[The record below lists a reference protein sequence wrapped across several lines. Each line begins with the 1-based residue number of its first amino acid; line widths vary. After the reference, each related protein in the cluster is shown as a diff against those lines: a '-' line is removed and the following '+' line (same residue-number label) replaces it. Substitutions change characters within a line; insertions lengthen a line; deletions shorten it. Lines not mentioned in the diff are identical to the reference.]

1 MLWFVEGEA
10 RRIVETMD
18 LRQLIVSI
26 SIVMLS
32 TLALYLLIAYTLLR
46 DPAPEVLQTKSG
58 AASSTSSN
66 ALHESSPMPPA
77 LSSTASQTAARHS
90 EQRGGRKVLEVFG
103 RVLDRDGQPIENAL
117 IAEERYFFS
126 TRSDSDGSY
135 RLMLE
140 LPQHRY
146 PTLHFLRR
154 GYDGRHFRL
163 GQKELQQAPIYE
175 LDVSLDDALD
185 SVNLQGW
192 VGNENGIGLEGARV
206 ELSASYKRNRDSF
219 YLTDFSDSN
228 GSFEFEGVRSGE
240 TYRFSVNLT
249 PEYPYYE
256 DLDFRVTQ
264 NPAQINIVLEKLS
277 FVDIDGMILDRSSTP
292 VPDYEMFI
300 SNVTTGTHSRKI
312 LSDSSGFFTLRN
324 FPLGEVSLTT
334 RGAEFFKISGLQITG
349 DQYQNLK
356 LIVDRGNH
364 YLSGWISDPSGIAVK
379 NAMVTLDRKFRQGE
393 IEHSSYRSQRTDL
406 NGGFA
411 FGNLGDGEY
420 HVTVY
425 ALGYEKQEFNYRFN
439 GQSGEIFVTMKRN

>member
-1 MLWFVEGEA
+1 
-10 RRIVETMD
+10 MD
-18 LRQLIVSI
+18 FRQLIVSI

-32 TLALYLLIAYTLLR
+32 TLALYLLIAYTLLQ
-46 DPAPEVLQTKSG
+46 DPAPEVLQTESV
-58 AASSTSSN
+58 AASSTPSN
-66 ALHESSPMPPA
+66 ALHESSPIPPA
-77 LSSTASQTAARHS
+77 LSQVASQTAARHS

-117 IAEERYFFS
+117 IAEERYFSS

-140 LPQHRY
+140 LPRHRY

-154 GYDGRHFRL
+154 GYDGQRFKL
-163 GQKELQQAPIYE
+163 GQEELQQAKTYE

-192 VGNENGIGLEGARV
+192 VGNENGIGLESARV
-206 ELSASYKRNRDSF
+206 ELSTSHTHNQGSF
-219 YLTDFSDSN
+219 FLTDFSDRD
-228 GSFEFEGVRSGE
+228 GRFEFEGVRSGE
-240 TYRFSVNLT
+240 TYRFSINLT

-256 DLDFRVTQ
+256 DPDFRVTQ
-264 NPAQINIVLEKLS
+264 NPAQINIVLKKLS
-277 FVDIDGMILDRSSTP
+277 FVDIDGMILDRRSTP

-300 SNVTTGTHSRKI
+300 SNLTTGTHSRKI
-312 LSDSSGFFTLRN
+312 VSDTSGFFTLRN

-334 RGAEFFKISGLQITG
+334 RGAEFFKISGLEITG
-349 DQYQNLK
+349 SQYQNLE

-364 YLSGWISDPSGIAVK
+364 YLSGWISDPSGIAVT
-379 NAMVTLDRKFRQGE
+379 NAMVTLDRKFHHGD

-411 FGNLGDGEY
+411 FDNLGDGEY
-420 HVTVY
+420 QVTVY

-439 GQSGEIFVTMKRN
+439 GQAGEIFVTMKRI